1 MPFHPLIVHFP
12 IVLLIAA
19 GLAYFIYAL
28 QDDVFYLRV
37 ANLAHIGGF
46 IFAAL
51 SIFTGNQAESAIP
64 HPPDLHEMIEQHALL
79 AWVVVWTSAV
89 LFLWQMLRSKRW
101 ATVEKW
107 GFVVLFIGMLGILS
121 FSSHLGGRMVYEKG
135 AGVLINKEIMKNE

>member
-1 MPFHPLIVHFP
+1 MPFHPLIIHFP

-19 GLAYFIYAL
+19 GLAYFMYAL
-28 QDDVFYLRV
+28 QADDAFYLRV
-37 ANLAHIGGF
+37 ANLAHVGGF

-64 HPPDLHEMIEQHALL
+64 HPPELHEMIEQHALL

-101 ATVEKW
+101 SNVEKW
-107 GFVVLFIGMLGILS
+107 VFVVLFFFMLGFLLYG
-121 FSSHLGGRMVYEKG
+121 SHLGGRMVYEKG
-135 AGVLINKEIMKNE
+135 AGTVLGSVST